1 MAMKACFI
9 YTELDEKKMRNKFDI
24 EPQLER
30 TLDGRGRAEV
40 YFPLPIRGH

>member
-30 TLDGRGRAEV
+30 TLNGRGAFSPTNSRV
-40 YFPLPIRGH
+40 L